1 MPSGPEVQARLFEEL
16 PPARAGN
23 PLFCHQEFL
32 EKMEQN
38 RASTVGRRAALL
50 MHRLLVNLSRQYYKP
65 TQGENR
71 GWRRSPL
78 GGSHGSHFYAW
89 WAPRG
94 AAPFKGLEDFETAPE
109 GAIFLR
115 DIRHHDDHRPL
126 NPQSLAE
133 SYLRVDVK
141 DLRRAD
147 YVPDPWTQNQT
158 RFAEARQKIR
168 IVKGFP
174 GSGKTTAL
182 WHAADLAGRERIL
195 YVTYS
200 AELATLAREHFDRFV
215 PGQKKFRVVT
225 FAQFLREMLESD
237 APYQPVPQ
245 TRAAFV
251 KAISGFSTSI
261 LGPWLN
267 EKGALYEEM
276 HAHLVGG
283 ALPFQTGRFAAVPD
297 RRIPSRLYREMRERS
312 LGRSAAEA
320 VVEIAETLRKRGVSA
335 LEEKFFPELDLA
347 WQAVQR
353 IRAKGAGPFA
363 GFDCIALDEAQDLT
377 PIEALAMVELAATL
391 KNPVVLVAGDEA
403 QTVRPTDFEWGW
415 FQDLIHDR
423 LGSPIETKLQTN
435 LRSPRRIA
443 LLVNRVWDLYGA
455 IAKRERPGGAGVA
468 DIDANA
474 GDQLIYCIA
483 RPGEELE
490 ELLAVLTAREGL
502 AVIALGDEIPAY
514 VPPRLRD
521 RILTTFEAKGLD
533 FQSVCVLDA
542 GRTIER
548 ISHARE
554 RGRGLEVEDLTKR
567 LAIDQLRVAFSRP
580 AERLY
585 WLEVSP
591 TDRARHAAEAML
603 TFEERPYPMVPAGL
617 MKCLEEEALDVED
630 RVRLCESDARQLMD
644 VRPVLA
650 WSRAQQ
656 AVALLGEEGGKLS
669 VSDPEARKSAYMT
682 LCQVSLHLGLGKV
695 DLPTELGRVDL
706 FDEAARAAESGSRK
720 GLAEL
725 ITTLG
730 SWMHYASDDKPTMI
744 RLLSHAIRRYEKE
757 IDSWLLAE
765 LQPSSVEWIRV
776 MEEDIDTVPALLYDD
791 LPVLYRVF
799 LPSEAEER
807 TARLRDKAIHAYLG
821 MGDYGRALHLL
832 QETAHPDAKL
842 IAACHEGLGQF
853 EQAAAEFL
861 EAGSPRDALRCYRR
875 MPDFDKALEL
885 LQTVPEHPAR
895 ESLVWLRRMRDLVAE
910 RPADFTKQVL
920 PEEKKLLEEILEASL
935 GTPRKKPGAKKPAAT
950 KAPAKKLA
958 AKKAVV
964 KPRQRPN
971 EYF

>member
-1 MPSGPEVQARLFEEL
+1 MPSGPEVQARFFEDV
-16 PPARAGN
+16 PPAQAGN

-50 MHRLLVNLSRQYYKP
+50 MHRLLVNLNRQYYKP

-94 AAPFKGLEDFETAPE
+94 AAPLKGSADFETAPE
-109 GAIFLR
+109 GSIFLR

-126 NPQSLAE
+126 NPQSLSE
-133 SYLRVDVK
+133 SYLRVEVK

-147 YVPDPWTQNQT
+147 YVPDPWTQNQA
-158 RFAEARQKIR
+158 RFAEARHKIR

-182 WHAADLAGRERIL
+182 WHAADMAGRERIL

-200 AELATLAREHFDRFV
+200 PELATLAREHFDKFV
-215 PGQKKFRVVT
+215 PGHKKFRVVT
-225 FAQFLREMLESD
+225 YAQFLREMLGSD
-237 APYQPVPQ
+237 APYRPVPQ
-245 TRAAFV
+245 TRAEFV
-251 KAISGFSTSI
+251 KAIAGFSTSI

-276 HAHLVGG
+276 HAHLVGA
-283 ALPFQTGRFAAVPD
+283 ALPFAAGRFAAVPD
-297 RRIPSRLYREMRERS
+297 RRIPARQYREMRERS

-320 VVEIAETLRKRGVSA
+320 VVEIAETLRKRGAAA
-335 LEEKFFPELDLA
+335 LEQKFFPELDLA

-353 IRAKGAGPFA
+353 IRAQGAGAFA

-377 PIEALAMVELAATL
+377 PIEALAMVELAAAL
-391 KNPVVLVAGDEA
+391 AKPVVLVAGDEA

-415 FQDLIHDR
+415 FQDLIHHR

-474 GDQLIYCIA
+474 GDQLVFCIA

-490 ELLAVLTAREGL
+490 QLLAVLTAREGL
-502 AVIALGDEIPAY
+502 AVIALGDEIPEY
-514 VPPRLRD
+514 VPPHLRD

-542 GRTIER
+542 GRAIER
-548 ISHARE
+548 IAHARE

-585 WLEVSP
+585 WLEVNPS
-591 TDRARHAAEAML
+591 DRARSAAEAML
-603 TFEERPYPMVPAGL
+603 TFDERPYPLVPAGL
-617 MKCLEEEALDVED
+617 LKCLEEEALDVEE
-630 RVRLCESDARQLMD
+630 RVRLCESDARQLLD
-644 VRPVLA
+644 ARPVLA

-682 LCQVSLHLGLGKV
+682 LCRVSLHVGLARV
-695 DLPTELGRVDL
+695 ALPMELGRVDL
-706 FDEAARAAESGSRK
+706 FAEAAHAAESASRK
-720 GLAEL
+720 SLADL
-725 ITTLG
+725 LMAVG
-730 SWMHYASDDKPTMI
+730 AWARDFSDDKSTMI
-744 RLLSHAIRRYEKE
+744 RLLTHAIQRFEKE
-757 IDSWLLAE
+757 FDPWLVTE
-765 LQPSSVEWIRV
+765 LQPSSAEWIRSL
-776 MEEDIDTVPALLYDD
+776 EEDIDTLPTLVYEDV
-791 LPVLYRVF
+791 PVLYRLF
-799 LPSEAEER
+799 LPGEADER
-807 TARLRDKAIHAYLG
+807 IARLRDQAIHGYLA
-821 MGDYGRALHLL
+821 MRDYGRALGLVR
-832 QETAHPDAKL
+832 ETAHPDPKL
-842 IAACHEGLGQF
+842 IAACHEGMGQL
-853 EQAAAEFL
+853 EQAAAEYL
-861 EAGSPRDALRCYRR
+861 EAGSPADALRCYRR
-875 MPDFDKALEL
+875 MPNFDKTLEL
-885 LQTVPEHPAR
+885 LAAVPDHPAR
-895 ESLVWLRRMRDLVAE
+895 ESLEWLRRMRDLAAE
-910 RPADFTKQVL
+910 RPPDFNKQVL
-920 PEEKKLLEEILEASL
+920 PEEKKLLEDLLEASL
-935 GTPRKKPGAKKPAAT
+935 GASRKKPAAKKT
-950 KAPAKKLA
+950 AAPKKKAA
-958 AKKAVV
+958 AKKTVGR
-964 KPRQRPN
+964 KPRKESNP
-971 EYF
+971 YF